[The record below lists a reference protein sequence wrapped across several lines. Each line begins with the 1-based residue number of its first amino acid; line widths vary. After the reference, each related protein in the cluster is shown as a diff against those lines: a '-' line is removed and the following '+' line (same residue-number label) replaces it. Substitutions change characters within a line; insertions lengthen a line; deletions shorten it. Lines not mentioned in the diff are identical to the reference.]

1 MNARR
6 EDLGGDTALD
16 ELPEDRVETFS
27 QLRRTGKPV
36 ADKKPLKI
44 DLSYPWLSPVS
55 SLALM
60 GAFIALQ
67 QTDWFYADTWFG
79 IRPGNIAVAVL
90 AVMVGVTLIYD
101 IRRFF
106 LQQRA
111 TQKNIEKLEQELQYA
126 WQSRKRLQQRS
137 HIYSDHA
144 DKLKRFISDRLIEQI
159 EYDEKFLHFK
169 SIAAEIRHNGVISY
183 DIVRAALEHAA
194 TEENQQL
201 LIQGSLSDTHRF
213 GLPNNPNSGSQQ
225 ALQAMKYLWD
235 LLDLSTTDNIALH
248 IGNQLIESEERYYQI
263 ELNRAEAAPA
273 SEQAPPPLPGK
284 PESQDAP
291 IFLPGYAAIKAMGP
305 YLQTDQM
312 DHMIEQVR
320 QAYYGNVANGEV
332 PEFFESDQF
341 RIQLDRTEHLLG
353 NENHVILLL
362 ENLVKNAQ
370 FFSGK
375 TRFRQ
380 KTDRIAVQLLQRAG
394 CIEFAVYNR
403 GPHIRDED
411 KEQIFQLG
419 YSTRRAKEHHG
430 KGLGLFFV
438 SEIVKGYQ
446 GTIRIENI
454 DNREYTSTVRVALA
468 DGKVFTKVIER
479 RNENGRPMMRELN
492 EQSSAESLAWEFSAK
507 IDTVEVSATV
517 YPRTHVFADFDDAG
531 TTLLD
536 PASPF
541 KPEWTLEVNR
551 QSRKSVLK
559 YSALDIKGARFC
571 VRLPTAESRLHGEDP
586 ELG

>member
-1 MNARR
+1 MNGYQDQQSA
-6 EDLGGDTALD
+6 DPVSD
-16 ELPEDRVETFS
+16 EFPEDRIETFS
-27 QLRRTGKPV
+27 QLRRKSKPV
-36 ADKKPLKI
+36 TDKKPLKI
-44 DLSYPWLSPVS
+44 ELSYPWLSPVS

-67 QTDWFYADTWFG
+67 QTDWFYSSTWFG
-79 IRPGNIAVAVL
+79 ARLGNLAIAAL
-90 AVMVGVTLIYD
+90 AVIVGVTLIYD

-106 LQQRA
+106 LQQRT

-201 LIQGSLSDTHRF
+201 LMQGSLSDTHRF

-263 ELNRAEAAPA
+263 ELNRSEATAVTEQQSSGA
-273 SEQAPPPLPGK
+273 GGRSEQ
-284 PESQDAP
+284 DMP

-320 QAYYGNVANGEV
+320 KAYYADLSQSEV

-341 RIQLDRTEHLLG
+341 RIQFDRTEHLLG
-353 NENHVILLL
+353 NENHLILLL

-380 KTDRIAVQLLQRAG
+380 KTDRIAVQLLQRSG
-394 CIEFAVYNR
+394 CIEFSVYNR

-446 GTIRIENI
+446 GTIQIENI

-479 RNENGRPMMRELN
+479 HNENGRPMLRELN
-492 EQSSAESLAWEFSAK
+492 DTNSAEALTWEFSAK

-517 YPRTHVFADFDDAG
+517 YPRTHVFADFEDSG

-541 KPEWTLEVNR
+541 MPEWTLEVTR
-551 QSRKSVLK
+551 QSRKSLLK
-559 YSALDIKGARFC
+559 YSALDIKGARFS

-586 ELG
+586 DLD